1 MRRDLH
7 NTREYVWALEPD
19 YEGNDMPADH
29 DEFTDRQALEEWEDE
44 MYMSEMLDD
53 DVCPKGT

>member
-19 YEGNDMPADH
+19 YEGNHMPHDH
-29 DEFTDRQALEEWEDE
+29 DEFTDRKAFEKWKDE
-44 MYMSEMLDD
+44 MYMSKVLDD
-53 DVCPKGT
+53 DVCPK